1 MAEVITMPLLSD
13 TMKEGVVAV
22 WHKKVGDKVKEN
34 ELIAEIESDKATLE
48 FEAPAEG
55 ILLYHV
61 EAGKPIAVNAILAI
75 VGEANE
81 DISSYLN
88 STNSNAADNTT
99 NTNTNAN
106 DTSTNIDANT
116 ETTVIANTIS
126 VPTNED
132 NSGRL
137 KASPLAKRIAT
148 DSHIDINTIKGS
160 GDEGRIVKR
169 DVEAVLQNTQTK
181 VIEITPPP
189 PATIETAPLTVQA
202 IAAQAV
208 EQERTAFTYVGN
220 EQYHDVRVSQMRKTI
235 ARRLTDSKN
244 TAPHFYLKLTVN
256 MNAAVNF
263 REQINKVSPVKI
275 SFNDIIIKAC
285 AMALRQN
292 AAANSS
298 WLDDKIRYNHHIN
311 IGMAVALDEGL
322 VVPVIRFADNKSLG
336 QISTEAKELGAKAR
350 DKKLSTADMQGNTFT
365 ISNLGMFD
373 VEEFTAIINPP
384 DACILAVGTIKEM
397 PAVELGALTTQH
409 QMKLTLSCD
418 HRVVDGAIGAK
429 FLQSLQKLLENP
441 MSLMI

>member
-48 FEAPAEG
+48 FESPVEG

-61 EAGKPIAVNAILAI
+61 EAGKAVAVNAILAI

-88 STNSNAADNTT
+88 DSVANNAATSDTADT
-99 NTNTNAN
+99 NTEV
-106 DTSTNIDANT
+106 STNT
-116 ETTVIANTIS
+116 ETADIVSTAVLN
-126 VPTNED
+126 VPTDED

-148 DSHIDINTIKGS
+148 ESHIDINTIKGS
-160 GDEGRIVKR
+160 GDDGRIVKR
-169 DVEAVLQNTQTK
+169 DVEALLQNTQTK
-181 VIEITPPP
+181 VIEVTPPA
-189 PATIETAPLTVQA
+189 ATILETAPFIAQT
-202 IAAQAV
+202 IAAQEV
-208 EQERTAFTYVGN
+208 ESNRTAFTYVGN

-256 MNAAVNF
+256 MNAAVDF

-429 FLQSLQKLLENP
+429 FLQTLQKLLENP